1 MLTIISSD
9 DADVSIK
16 FIEEKPVA
24 VQMPQKVEIEVES
37 INSSGQY
44 VLNKITITN
53 NDVFRAVLTNGRL
66 VKGNYQFS

>member
-1 MLTIISSD
+1 MKSDTVLTIISSD

-44 VLNKITITN
+44 VLF
-53 NDVFRAVLTNGRL
+53 VRL
-66 VKGNYQFS
+66 